1 MVEQRL
7 SLSEGLLVD
16 VYRNLHKHCWS
27 VRAACGSHRGRVI
40 GHAKSVLLRYC
51 TFHISDSGRLRAIRE
66 GRKNVH
72 AHVRGRLLRYD
83 LDHMDRFDFARDSV
97 GASYNICLPH
107 FMTYE
112 CKPVVKASHVLAAES
127 GRLLFKPTD
136 KNILDIEDTQKQIR
150 KLFWLTNDS
159 TFV

>member
-7 SLSEGLLVD
+7 NLSEGLLVD

-40 GHAKSVLLRYC
+40 GHANSVLLRHC
-51 TFHISDSGRLRAIRE
+51 TFHVSEGGRLRAVRE

-83 LDHMDRFDFARDSV
+83 LEHMDRFDFARDSV
-97 GASYNICLPH
+97 RASYHIHTPH
-107 FMTYE
+107 FMTSE
-112 CKPVVKASHVLAAES
+112 CTPVVKAAHVLAAES
-127 GRLLFKPTD
+127 GRLLFKTTD
-136 KNILDIEDTQKQIR
+136 QCLADIEKKHKQIR
-150 KLFWLTNDS
+150 KLFS
-159 TFV
+159 

>member
-7 SLSEGLLVD
+7 HLSEGLLVD

-40 GHAKSVLLRYC
+40 GHATSVLLRHC
-51 TFHISDSGRLRAIRE
+51 TFHISESGRLRAVRE

-83 LDHMDRFDFARDSV
+83 LEHMDRVPFLRNPV
-97 GASYNICLPH
+97 HASYSIHMPQ
-107 FMTYE
+107 FMTDDCE
-112 CKPVVKASHVLAAES
+112 PVVKAAHVLAAES
-127 GRLLFKPTD
+127 GRLLIKPTSQ
-136 KNILDIEDTQKQIR
+136 KLLDIEDTQKQIR
-150 KLFWLTNDS
+150 KLFG
-159 TFV
+159 